1 METFKYT
8 CEICVFKTKNKQHY
22 NRHIESIRHKQRHN
36 DNQNIFVHLCSGCN
50 KRFKGQSGLY
60 HHKPR
65 CSVKSQIQH
74 TQTQEK
80 TQVILE
86 TVSELKDML
95 VDLKANQQ
103 PTSITNNHINNNNN
117 INLILNENFTQAKNF
132 MEMINGIKLGTNYPI
147 KISSVNYVDT
157 IVGLLKDELDKMP
170 LNERPIHCIKNEDEH
185 QKILHIR
192 HENEWY
198 KETELDWTS
207 QIHNYY
213 LDDGDE
219 PSESEKKII
228 FTALQHMEEHFMKRI
243 NQLYEKQPDTKRE
256 YEYEVVHPPNKVR
269 IIKYMLEYINMERE
283 ELLKIIEETYKK
295 INEAAIAT

>member
-1 METFKYT
+1 MSTYKY
-8 CEICVFKTKNKQHY
+8 ICDKCNFNTNVKQNYNTHLLTK
-22 NRHIESIRHKQRHN
+22 RHKQI
-36 DNQNIFVHLCSGCN
+36 QNNELFNHECKKCN
-50 KRFKGQSGLY
+50 KKFKHHSGLY
-60 HHKPR
+60 QHRTR
-65 CSVKSQIQH
+65 CNAIEK
-74 TQTQEK
+74 QTQEQ

-103 PTSITNNHINNNNN
+103 PTTVNNHINNNNN

-132 MEMINGIKLGTNYPI
+132 MEMINGIQLGTNYPI

-170 LNERPIHCIKNEDEH
+170 VNERPIHCIKNEDEH

-243 NQLYEKQPDTKRE
+243 NQIYEKQPDTKRE

-283 ELLKIIEETYKK
+283 ELLKIIEETYNK
-295 INEAAIAT
+295 IKESAAVAT